1 MTTIPAQELKPGE
14 VVVYDGRSRRITCV
28 DRRAGWAWPIATD
41 DTGWAIALG
50 EQLVTVD
57 REAA

>member
-1 MTTIPAQELKPGE
+1 MTTIPTHELKPGDI
-14 VVVYDGRSRRITCV
+14 VGYNGCHHRITSV
-28 DRRAGWAWPIATD
+28 DRREGWAWPIAID

-50 EQLVTVD
+50 QFITVD

>member
-1 MTTIPAQELKPGE
+1 MKTIPAHELKPGD
-14 VVVYDGRSRRITCV
+14 VVAYDGRSRRITCV

-50 EQLVTVD
+50 QQLVTVD